1 MLQTLREKMSGWIA
15 IVIVILLAIPFAFF
29 GMEQYLF
36 QSSANYAAKVEAPP
50 SWWRGAPDL
59 WPVRKLVWV
68 TDEVSPDEFR
78 GEFELARQQ
87 ARTTEGEAFDARGFE
102 SMENKLRVL
111 DQLVDR
117 KVLGLAARNAGIA
130 VGDDQ
135 VREVLQS
142 MPEFQVDGR
151 FDAQRYQM

>member
-1 MLQTLREKMSGWIA
+1 
-15 IVIVILLAIPFAFF
+15 
-29 GMEQYLF
+29 
-36 QSSANYAAKVEAPP
+36 
-50 SWWRGAPDL
+50 
-59 WPVRKLVWV
+59 KLVWV
-68 TDEVSPDEFR
+68 TDEVTPDEFR

-142 MPEFQVDGR
+142 MPEFQGEGR
-151 FDAQRYQM
+151 FDAQRYQMLLQPRVPGQRLREHQEDIRERLQLILLPSRVAST